1 MRTVSRK
8 RRDGGAPAKPE
19 ALAEKMRAKGL
30 RLTGQRQIL
39 AALLDEATE
48 HLDAETVVAL
58 ARRKDS
64 TIHRATVYRTLRLL
78 KRHGLIDELDLMHVH
93 GERHFYEVHPGSLHI
108 HLVCTRCKAIEEP
121 TGPFWASVKPRLE
134 SDHGFRAEMIRI
146 EVAGLCARCSRRKI
160 RPIR

>member
-1 MRTVSRK
+1 MRTISGKAR
-8 RRDGGAPAKPE
+8 GARTERPSQ
-19 ALAEKMRAKGL
+19 ALVDKMRAKGL

-39 AALLDEATE
+39 AELLDQAKE

-58 ARRKDS
+58 AHRKDS
-64 TIHRATVYRTLRLL
+64 SIHRATVYRTLRLL

-93 GERHFYEVHPGSLHI
+93 GERHFYEVRPGSLHI

-121 TGPFWASVKPRLE
+121 TGPFWESLKPRLE

-146 EVAGLCARCSRRKI
+146 EVAGVCTSCGRERSRSAL
-160 RPIR
+160 